1 MTTNMEMETK
11 YFGRLSYTEEEEIY
25 FENGLFGFEEAKRF
39 ILIRFDNESGNIL
52 CLQNIEDSNLAFTLM
67 NPFAF
72 LPEYGPVPSE
82 EDMKKIEATDI
93 NELLFY
99 NICVIQPN
107 LKESTV
113 NLRSPIVVNPEARK
127 GIQVILEDT
136 QYSFKYEFQNF
147 LKED

>member
-1 MTTNMEMETK
+1 MEMETK

-25 FENGLFGFEEAKRF
+25 FENGLFGFEDAKRF

-52 CLQNIEDSNLAFTLM
+52 CLQNIENSNLAFTLM

-72 LPEYGPVPSE
+72 LSEYAPVPSA
-82 EDMKKIEATDI
+82 EDIKKIGATDI

-107 LKESTV
+107 LQESTV
-113 NLRSPIVVNPEARK
+113 NLRSPIVVNPETQK

-136 QYSFKYEFQNF
+136 QYSFKYEFENF